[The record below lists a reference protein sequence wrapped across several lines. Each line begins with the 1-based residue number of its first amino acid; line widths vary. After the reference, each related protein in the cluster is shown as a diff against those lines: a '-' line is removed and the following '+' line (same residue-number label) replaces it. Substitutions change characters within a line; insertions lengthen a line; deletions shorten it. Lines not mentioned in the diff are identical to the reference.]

1 MLAPQDDDQ
10 PKVRRMIMLKRSSA
24 GVVALGSALIVSSM
38 LTTAAAA
45 AEAGAKYPSWKG
57 LWAHSVNREVEV
69 QGAFDQT
76 KAWGPGQQ
84 APLTMEY
91 QKVLQKSMEDQA
103 NGGLGNY
110 PTAQCLPSGMPR
122 IMTFGSQE
130 YVITPET
137 TYILLS
143 GSDHLRRI
151 FTDGRDW
158 PKNPIP
164 TYGGYSIGRWIDTD
178 GDGTYDLLEAETR
191 YFKGPRAFDA
201 TGLPLAFDNQSI
213 FKEMF
218 FIDRNNPDVIHDFT
232 TVIDHALTRP
242 WNSDRRFDRRE
253 SSVVQWPETW
263 CQEGNANIVIGKEN
277 YFLRADGLLMPA
289 KKNQTPPDL
298 RYFNQTAK

>member
-1 MLAPQDDDQ
+1 
-10 PKVRRMIMLKRSSA
+10 MIMLQRSSA

-38 LTTAAAA
+38 LTTAAGA
-45 AEAGAKYPSWKG
+45 AEAGAKYPTWKG
-57 LWAHSVNREVEV
+57 LWAHSVNREVEI

-76 KAWGPGQQ
+76 RAWGPGQQ
-84 APLTMEY
+84 APLTPEY

-122 IMTFGSQE
+122 IMTFGSHE

-158 PKNPIP
+158 PKTPIP

-201 TGLPLAFDNQSI
+201 TGLPLAFDNQSV
-213 FKEMF
+213 FKELF

-242 WNSDRRFDRRE
+242 WNSDRRYDRRE
-253 SSVVQWPETW
+253 TAVVQWPETW